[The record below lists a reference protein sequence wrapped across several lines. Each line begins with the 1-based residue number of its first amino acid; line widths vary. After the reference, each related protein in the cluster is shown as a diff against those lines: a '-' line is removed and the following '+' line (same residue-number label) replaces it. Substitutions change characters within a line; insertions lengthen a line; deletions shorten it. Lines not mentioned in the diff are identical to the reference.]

1 MNWKSEWDAMIKE
14 GLLVPTGEMRP
25 NSKGELRPVYVLS
38 DKGKARYA
46 DMSAELSMPCIYIN
60 PKAPEHLK
68 RTMDEVFPDVPRV
81 SADHVVKLVGGFTD
95 GGPELAEYAAALMD
109 ETGEL
114 TVYAFDDGTPH
125 KQSKGETQ

>member
-1 MNWKSEWDAMIKE
+1 MNMKSEWDAMIKE

-25 NSKGELRPVYVLS
+25 NSKGELEPVYVLS
-38 DKGKARYA
+38 DKGKAQYA
-46 DMSAELSMPCIYIN
+46 DSRMSTPCVYIN
-60 PKAPEHLK
+60 PNAPAHIK
-68 RTMDEVFPDVPRV
+68 RMMDQVFPDLPRV

-114 TVYAFDDGTPH
+114 TIYAFDDGTPH
-125 KQSKGETQ
+125 KRS